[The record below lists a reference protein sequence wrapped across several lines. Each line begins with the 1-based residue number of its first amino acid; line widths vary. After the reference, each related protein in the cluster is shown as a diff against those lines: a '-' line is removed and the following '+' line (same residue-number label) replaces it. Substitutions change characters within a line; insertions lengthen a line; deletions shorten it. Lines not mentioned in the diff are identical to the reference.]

1 MKLFFDQNISYRIL
15 KKVENVFPDSIHT
28 SIVGLNGKPD
38 KEIRKYCQLHNF
50 TIVTFDA
57 DFYELANLFGHPPK
71 VIWIRTGNLSTSNI
85 AKIINEYANDIK
97 GFVTSSDYEKIACLK
112 IESFASPNNPT

>member
-15 KKVENVFPDSIHT
+15 KKIEKQFPNSIHT
-28 SIVGLNGKPD
+28 STAGLNGQPD
-38 KEIRKYCQLHNF
+38 IEIRKYCQLHNY

-71 VIWIRTGNLSTSNI
+71 VIWIRTGNMSTNNI
-85 AKIINEYANDIK
+85 AQIIKDQAMNIEDFIRKEEYRK
-97 GFVTSSDYEKIACLK
+97 VACLEIK
-112 IESFASPNNPT
+112 VFSNPSNPT